1 MELKSDVKSV
11 TVYKDRALVE
21 RLAQPKLTEGE
32 HTLVFCGLP
41 MGIDSNSVQIS
52 GGKQAILQDLKLKD
66 VYHDKISDEKKS
78 EIVDEMEELEDII
91 QELNDKVNN
100 LNEEKSF
107 LINFANVSTE
117 SAKKSLLALFVPDKM
132 QEMLKF
138 YNGKLNDLD
147 THLRTNKKELAKLER
162 RMQVLKKE
170 LNKFGQK
177 NLKSEKQI
185 EIKVFVKESAEI
197 DFILSYVVMNASWEP
212 IYDLRLDSNEKKLSV
227 AYNAVVKQQTGEKWE
242 NVKLN
247 LSTARPQVSGNVP
260 SLSPWYLD
268 IYDYDIPVAKTVM
281 KAKKEMKRSVNAK
294 ISPSGIED
302 DMMFDELEEAPM
314 EFAAAEVETGA
325 TAVVFSI
332 PGNCTISNNYDEHKI
347 GITSLEFDS
356 ELEYSTVPKINP
368 FAYLTA
374 ITKNT
379 SDYPFLQGKTNI
391 FLDNSFVAHS
401 NLKLVA
407 PNEEFRTSLGVDE
420 GIHVEHKLVN
430 KFSKDEGL
438 FSKKSKKV
446 FEYKIE
452 IKNNKKTESHIKVK
466 DQVPVSQNQEI
477 KIELLEPKI
486 KENTELLK
494 KSDDGGVEW
503 NLSLEPGTKTLLN
516 LKFTVEFPKDQQVVG
531 LG

>member
-21 RLAQPKLTEGE
+21 RLAQPQLAEGE
-32 HTLVFCGLP
+32 HTLVFGGLP
-41 MGIDSNSVQIS
+41 MGIDTNSVQIS

-78 EIVDEMEELEDII
+78 EIIEEMEELEDLI
-91 QELNDKVNN
+91 QELNDKINN

-107 LINFANVSTE
+107 LINFANASTE
-117 SAKKSLLALFVPDKM
+117 STKKSLLALFVPDKM

-138 YNGKLNDLD
+138 YSNKLNDLD
-147 THLRTNKKELAKLER
+147 TALRTNKKELAKLER

-170 LNKFGQK
+170 LNKFGQN
-177 NLKSEKQI
+177 NLKSEKQV

-197 DFILSYVVMNASWEP
+197 DFILSYVVINASWEP
-212 IYDLRLDSNEKKLSV
+212 IYDLRLDSNEKKLSL
-227 AYNAVVKQQTGEKWE
+227 AYNAIVKQRTGEKWE

-268 IYDYDIPVAKTVM
+268 IYDYDIPVAKTMM
-281 KAKKEMKRSVNAK
+281 KAKKEMKRSLNAK

-302 DMMFDELEEAPM
+302 DMMYDEQEEAPM
-314 EFAAAEVETGA
+314 EFTAAEVETGA

-332 PGNCTISNNYDEHKI
+332 PGNCTISDNYDEHKI
-347 GITSLEFDS
+347 GITSLEFES
-356 ELEYSTVPKINP
+356 ELEYNTVPKINP

-420 GIHVEHKLVN
+420 GIHIEHKLVN

-438 FSKKSKKV
+438 FSKKSKKI

-452 IKNNKKTESHIKVK
+452 IKNNKKTESNIKVK
-466 DQVPVSQNQEI
+466 DQMPVSQNQEI
-477 KIELLEPKI
+477 KIELQEPKI
-486 KENTELLK
+486 KENTEQLK
-494 KSDDGGVEW
+494 KLDDGTIEW
-503 NLSLEPGTKTLLN
+503 NLVLEPGAKNMLN
-516 LKFTVEFPKDQQVVG
+516 LKFLVEFPKDQTVTG
-531 LG
+531 LE